1 MKNIDKIKNESKDEK
16 LKQQMNVLMKK
27 TQSDTEKLLK
37 AFDNKSD

>member
-27 TQSDTEKLLK
+27 T
-37 AFDNKSD
+37 